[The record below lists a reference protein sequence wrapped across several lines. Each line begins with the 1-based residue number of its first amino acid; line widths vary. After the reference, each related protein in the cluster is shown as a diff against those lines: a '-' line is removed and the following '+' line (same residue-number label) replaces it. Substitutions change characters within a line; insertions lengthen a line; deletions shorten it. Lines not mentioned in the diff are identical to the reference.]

1 MAHVLN
7 SISFYDHWTEL
18 LPDCLEQ
25 DTADEITHCMAG
37 IWWYLYKHSDAFDAC
52 ESPINC
58 NIKIKPGDICRA
70 ASAVMSDR
78 DMSAFMGES
87 CSLKQM
93 HELTRR
99 FTTMIFQLCIVVEDA
114 LELEDTDTKTDTE
127 EISFDF

>member
-7 SISFYDHWTEL
+7 SISFYDHWAEL
-18 LPDCLEQ
+18 LPDCLAQ
-25 DTADEITHCMAG
+25 DTADAVTDCMAG
-37 IWWYLYKHSDAFDAC
+37 IWYYLYKHSEAFEAGEC
-52 ESPINC
+52 PVSC

-99 FTTMIFQLCIVVEDA
+99 FTTIIFQLCIVVEDA
-114 LELEDTDTKTDTE
+114 LELEATGTKTDTE
-127 EISFDF
+127 EVSFDF

>member
-18 LPDCLEQ
+18 LSDCLDQ
-25 DTADEITHCMAG
+25 DTADEITHCMAD
-37 IWWYLYKHSDAFDAC
+37 IWLYLYHNSEAFEASEC
-52 ESPINC
+52 PVHC

-70 ASAVMSDR
+70 ASAVMADR
-78 DMSAFMGES
+78 DMSAFIGES

-99 FTTMIFQLCIVVEDA
+99 FTTMIFQICIVVEDA
-114 LELEDTDTKTDTE
+114 LELEDMDKKTDTE